1 MTEDSKKQ
9 DMLLETT
16 DSLEAIATLKSNKN
30 FFFIVC
36 FICLFLL
43 QVCFWLMFTEHI
55 AADANDTLSSVARS
69 AETTTTVTSAA
80 QQTVTVESSSAKI
93 EQTAQTLTAE
103 PNVAKVAKTEP
114 NAIWHKYANDL
125 AHVKIRFSQLSWVI
139 RICDY
144 LLIVSAMMYSL
155 TLLFGLKISLVA
167 RLGGISHITKAFF
180 VSLFM
185 IVMLLPWQVMFRG
198 VIVGAIYTPSELL
211 ASWQAFAA
219 GNFAEKSF
227 MFIRYTG
234 LAIVVI
240 LLLVWAQLKSMR
252 WSKNTLKRLGI
263 MA

>member
-16 DSLEAIATLKSNKN
+16 DCLEAIGTLKSNKN
-30 FFFIVC
+30 FFFVIC

-55 AADANDTLSSVARS
+55 NAGANDTVSYTGRS
-69 AETTTTVTSAA
+69 TEKTTTITSTA
-80 QQTVTVESSSAKI
+80 QQTVSVESSSGKI
-93 EQTAQTLTAE
+93 EQTTQALVAE
-103 PNVAKVAKTEP
+103 PNAKTEP
-114 NAIWHKYANDL
+114 NAIWHKYAGDL
-125 AHVKIRFSQLSWVI
+125 SHAKIRFEQLSWVI

-144 LLIVSAMMYSL
+144 LLIVSSIMYSL

-167 RLGGISHITKAFF
+167 RLGGINHITKAFF

-185 IVMLLPWQVMFRG
+185 IVLLLPWQIMFRG

-219 GNFAEKSF
+219 DNIAEKSF

-234 LAIVVI
+234 LAIVV
-240 LLLVWAQLKSMR
+240 LLLLAWAQLKSMR
-252 WSKNTLKRLGI
+252 WSRNTLKRLGI
-263 MA
+263 IG